1 MEVNLITVTAFGL
14 LVGTGVVVVVVR
26 LLTVNKEAVEKSGAY
41 FSELKCTQKYAPGIN
56 VMQRPHVYI
65 RRLFSNVHD
74 SNWHLLSSV
83 LASVSKTSEMVTN
96 WNN

>member
-26 LLTVNKEAVEKSGAY
+26 LLTVGKTVEKSGAY
-41 FSELKCTQKYAPGIN
+41 FSELTCTQKYAPGIN
-56 VMQRPHVYI
+56 VMQCPHVYI

-74 SNWHLLSSV
+74 SNYPV
-83 LASVSKTSEMVTN
+83 Y
-96 WNN
+96 

>member
-1 MEVNLITVTAFGL
+1 MEVNLITVAAFGL
-14 LVGTGVVVVVVR
+14 LVGSDVVVVVC
-26 LLTVNKEAVEKSGAY
+26 LLTVGKAVEKSSAY

-65 RRLFSNVHD
+65 RRLFSNVRD
-74 SNWHLLSSV
+74 SKWHLLSSV
-83 LASVSKTSEMVTN
+83 LASVSKASEMVTN

>member
-14 LVGTGVVVVVVR
+14 LVGTGVVVVVR
-26 LLTVNKEAVEKSGAY
+26 LLTVGKAVEKSGAY

-56 VMQRPHVYI
+56 VMQRPHVYN